1 MKNPNCRV
9 FGKFVRCHRA
19 LIFPWLPAST
29 QLYSAIN
36 HTELLKPVKNVQK
49 PIHLSSPPSV
59 SQKHINYKAWVNTV
73 HHIFHCVLQGTT
85 VWKWQHGVFGGCFLK
100 RSCKFSWR
108 CTANG
113 SRTVLLWRGSSFWT
127 SLAWQSTPPKHL
139 DDIPSLLHC
148 LTTLSHVTAGMN

>member
-29 QLYSAIN
+29 QLYTAIN

-49 PIHLSSPPSV
+49 PVHLSSPPSV

-73 HHIFHCVLQGTT
+73 HHLFHCVLQGTT
-85 VWKWQHGVFGGCFLK
+85 IWKWQHGVFFWGGVWSGVANLVDDVQV
-100 RSCKFSWR
+100 
-108 CTANG
+108 NG
-113 SRTVLLWRGSSFWT
+113 SRTVLLLRGSSFWT
-127 SLAWQSTPPKHL
+127 SLAWQSTPPKHT
-139 DDIPSLLHC
+139 IYLHC
-148 LTTLSHVTAGMN
+148 YIALQH